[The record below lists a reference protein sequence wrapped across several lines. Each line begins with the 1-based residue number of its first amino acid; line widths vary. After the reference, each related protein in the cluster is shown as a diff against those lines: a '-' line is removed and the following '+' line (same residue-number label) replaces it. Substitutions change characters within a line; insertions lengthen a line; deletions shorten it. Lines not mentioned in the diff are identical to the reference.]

1 MPSEPIRRIAHVD
14 SAAIDPDQVISSILD
29 MRLSDLWM
37 ELFETPVEH
46 RDESLLAGLLR
57 AAYAFGY
64 SDAVREAP
72 HFDLVD
78 QVAEAVSRR
87 VAN

>member
-1 MPSEPIRRIAHVD
+1 MIAHVD
-14 SAAIDPDQVISSILD
+14 APSLDPDQVISSILD

-37 ELFETPVEH
+37 ELFETPVDR

-78 QVAEAVSRR
+78 EVADAVSRR
-87 VAN
+87 VAS